1 MGLDRRPHRYLRHLA
16 WEIAGRETLA
26 AQQLPLSPLSP
37 ISILVVNRE
46 STLPPP
52 SPPGWARAK
61 KRVSKIRRKTWRR
74 WRR

>member
-46 STLPPP
+46 STLPPSL
-52 SPPGWARAK
+52 SPWVGARK
-61 KRVSKIRRKTWRR
+61 KARE
-74 WRR
+74 